1 MRQLICAIRQALFD
15 LLDRR
20 TVLTLAILLSIGIGR
35 VLWNM
40 TLLSTPLIAT
50 QALQNATLYD
60 RTIRDART
68 PYSDEVIDLV
78 EGLNELTVTHD
89 YMMKESAIPVPVTYL
104 IELGQRVSQ
113 SRPRMS
119 VRLYSD
125 YPFPWRQEDGRPRDK
140 FEADALDDLRTYPE
154 RAFFRIDRYDKHKA
168 FRYARADLM
177 EASCVACHN
186 THPESPKTDW
196 KIGDI
201 RGVLE
206 STQLLDDITAQ
217 THIKLQETF
226 IVLSGLSVMGLSG
239 LTLTMSRLRQN
250 SKELERRVVE
260 RTAQLQQ
267 ANEEL
272 EIDREKSE
280 RLLLNILPQSS
291 AEDLKQGS
299 SHIAR
304 EFASVT
310 ILFADILGFTTLS
323 AQVYLEQLV
332 TRLNGILSDFDSLY
346 EKHDLEKIKTIGDA
360 NMVAGGIPQE
370 RPDSARA
377 VAEMELD
384 MQQVLVS
391 FNRLNRTNLKIRI
404 GMNTGLVVAGVIGT
418 KKFIDDF
425 WGDAVNTASWM
436 ESHGIANKIQVTEAS
451 GRELKHQ
458 YIFEERGCLK
468 VQEKGKMMI

>member
-68 PYSDEVIDLV
+68 LYSDEVVDRV

-113 SRPRMS
+113 SSPRMS
-119 VRLYSD
+119 VQLYSD
-125 YPFPWRQEDGRPRDK
+125 SPFPWRQEDGRPRDK
-140 FEADALDDLRTYPE
+140 FEADTLDDLRTYAE

-168 FRYARADLM
+168 FGYARADLM

-206 STQLLDDITAQ
+206 STLPLDDITAQ

-226 IVLSGLSVMGLSG
+226 IVLSGLSVIGLSD
-239 LTLTMSRLRQN
+239 LTRTMSRLHQN
-250 SKELERRVVE
+250 SKELERRMVE

-272 EIDREKSE
+272 EIEQEKSE
-280 RLLLNILPQSS
+280 RLLLNILPQSI
-291 AEDLKQGS
+291 AEELKQGS

-304 EFASVT
+304 EFASVM

-323 AQVYLEQLV
+323 AQVYPKQLV
-332 TRLNGILSDFDSLY
+332 TRLNGILSDFDRLC

-360 NMVAGGIPQE
+360 DMVAGGIPQE
-370 RPDSARA
+370 RPDSTRV

-384 MQQVLVS
+384 MQHALVS
-391 FNRLNRTNLKIRI
+391 FHRLDRTNLKIRI
-404 GMNTGLVVAGVIGT
+404 GMNTGLGVAGVIGT
-418 KKFIDDF
+418 KKFIYDF
-425 WGDAVNTASWM
+425 WGDSVNTESRM
-436 ESHGIANKIQVTEAS
+436 ESHGIANKIQVTEA
-451 GRELKHQ
+451 
-458 YIFEERGCLK
+458 IN
-468 VQEKGKMMI
+468 